1 MIERWNLKKEENL
14 LNFIINQIFSHYL
27 NNFFKEFIKISS
39 EEIAKNLFGFLSSPI
54 YTGSCG
60 LNYIGTKSE
69 KIQDVSSF
77 QMLGN
82 EGGAYKWC

>member
-1 MIERWNLKKEENL
+1 M
-14 LNFIINQIFSHYL
+14 NQSFFYYL

-39 EEIAKNLFGFLSSPI
+39 KEIAINLFGFLSSPI
-54 YTGSCG
+54 YTGSWG

-69 KIQDVSSF
+69 RIQDVSSF
-77 QMLGN
+77 QMLEN